1 MPNPFNSGNTDP
13 ITNTEYQ
20 SDIRNTTVIK
30 YTNSPTYTPTLL
42 PGELAYNYMSGTMF
56 IGALNPSDNP
66 KTLIANNN
74 SFQNFLTTDINLN
87 VSNKV
92 PTSRSVRLELDKKAD
107 LTHSNQFVGMNEFPY
122 LRIRDAA
129 PAQLDIAVTIRM
141 LEDWMLGDGGNI
153 NNSIINDLIDQKL
166 VQFPKITFREY
177 SFLDPLLIWN
187 ISHEFNTINLDLTI
201 TDENGIEQK
210 APYNKTNNSIQIVFS
225 TPVAGKVRVVF
236 YV

>member
-13 ITNTEYQ
+13 ITNTEYKT
-20 SDIRNTTVIK
+20 DTRNTTVIK

-56 IGALNPSDNP
+56 IGALNPSDSP

-141 LEDWMLGDGGNI
+141 LEDYLVALGIDPSSTVARRKTYHFSVPLMEWVIDHNENTTAI
-153 NNSIINDLIDQKL
+153 NVQVIDINGVENFAPVTYVTVNNL
-166 VQFPKITFREY
+166 
-177 SFLDPLLIWN
+177 N
-187 ISHEFNTINLDLTI
+187 NTITI
-201 TDENGIEQK
+201 NFT
-210 APYNKTNNSIQIVFS
+210 
-225 TPVAGKVRVVF
+225 TPVAGDAYLVI
-236 YV
+236 YG